1 MPSLFTED
9 TFEQAVIELFE
20 HMGYAHIYA
29 PDMDR
34 DYTSPLLDAILRDSL
49 VRINKNL
56 TLDAIDEAISKLKYF
71 DAGSLIQKNMLFMD
85 YLQNGIEVSYQE
97 KGETKSTLVYLVDY
111 ENVSRNS
118 FIAANQWTYSE
129 YETKRPDIVI
139 FLNGLPVVVMELKS
153 PKADTVT
160 IEEAYAQ
167 IRNYMKSIESMF
179 IYNAFCVISDQ
190 SQTRA
195 GTITASFDRFMEWKT
210 VDGDYE
216 ETQYADFTTLLNG
229 MFTKSRFLD
238 ILHNFICFSKETG
251 GDAKILAAYHQ
262 YFAVKKAVE
271 STVKASAEG
280 GDGRGGV
287 FWHTQGSG
295 KSLSMVFYVKQLQ
308 TSMNSPTVVVITD
321 RNDLDD
327 QLFAQFAKCKD
338 FLRQT
343 PVQAEKRKLSD
354 EEIQRGSKTI
364 GLSDWLGGREAN
376 GIIFTTM
383 QKFEESD
390 EPLCTRRNIVV
401 MADEAHRSQYGFEE
415 RVNPKTGKITI
426 GNARRV
432 RDALPNA
439 TYIGFTG
446 TPIELED
453 RNTLEVFGNYID
465 IYDMTQAVA
474 DGATRPIYYESR
486 VIKLELDPEI
496 LKKIDET
503 YEQLKENAN
512 EVDIEKSKHELAHM
526 DGVLGTPKVIDSLCK
541 DIIEHYETYRQYE
554 QSGKAMIVA
563 YSRPMA
569 IKIYHRLLDEDM
581 RPEWKDKIKLVMTG
595 SNKDPEE
602 WKQYTGNKAYREGL
616 AREFKDNNSEF
627 KIAIVVD
634 MWLTGFDVPSMS
646 TMYIFK
652 PMKGHNLMQAI
663 ARVNRVFEDKE
674 GGLIVDYVGIASA
687 LKEAMND
694 YTTRDKKNYG
704 DTDVAKVAYPK
715 FVEKL
720 SVCRDLFHGYDYSKF
735 ISGTDLERSKAISGA
750 VNFIVGVNKERERE
764 LFLKEAIMLRQALS
778 LCSSMVEED
787 LRVEAAFFESVRVLV
802 MRLIYQGEKKKF
814 SLQEINERINGLLK
828 QSVKSEGV
836 ISLFSDVGE
845 EFSLFDP
852 KFLEELS
859 KMKEKNLAVELL
871 KKLIAEQV
879 QIYRRTNV
887 VKSEK
892 FSEII
897 QSAMN
902 RYLNGML
909 TNEEV
914 IQELLKIAKEIAD
927 AQKEGDE
934 LGLTA
939 DELAFYDALTKP
951 QAIKDFY
958 ENEELIA
965 ITKELAE
972 TLRKNRTIDWQK
984 RDSARAK
991 MRMIVK
997 KLLKKHRYP
1006 PEGMEDAV
1014 QTVITQ
1020 CELWTDNA
1028 DYSESRS
1035 AESDSSYK
1043 PVQMATYVHEPGYG
1057 EGMVAETT
1065 ESNNN

>member
-1 MPSLFTED
+1 MAIFNEATYENSI
-9 TFEQAVIELFE
+9 IELLGNL
-20 HMGYAHIYA
+20 GYTHVYG
-29 PDMDR
+29 PDVER
-34 DYTSPLLDAILRDSL
+34 DFHDPLMADELKNSLEMVNPNLPSAAI
-49 VRINKNL
+49 N
-56 TLDAIDEAISKLKYF
+56 EAIYKLRNYE
-71 DAGSLIQKNMLFMD
+71 AGSLVSKNEVFMD

-663 ARVNRVFEDKE
+663 ARVNRVFKDKE
-674 GGLIVDYVGIASA
+674 GGLIVDYIGIASA
-687 LKEAMND
+687 LKAAMKQ
-694 YTTRDKKNYG
+694 YTAQDQKNYG
-704 DTDVAKVAYPK
+704 NMDVSKTAYLKFQEKLIVCRELMHGFDYSEFLSTDSDLKRAQLITGGVNFLSAPVREETKENYITESYLMRQAFSLSKSIATAEERREEAYFETVRSVLVKIERPGPISLKEINAQINELMKQTVQSDGVINLFTDVDKE
-715 FVEKL
+715 FN
-720 SVCRDLFHGYDYSKF
+720 LFNTAF
-735 ISGTDLERSKAISGA
+735 
-750 VNFIVGVNKERERE
+750 
-764 LFLKEAIMLRQALS
+764 M
-778 LCSSMVEED
+778 EE
-787 LRVEAAFFESVRVLV
+787 
-802 MRLIYQGEKKKF
+802 I
-814 SLQEINERINGLLK
+814 
-828 QSVKSEGV
+828 
-836 ISLFSDVGE
+836 
-845 EFSLFDP
+845 
-852 KFLEELS
+852 S
-859 KMKEKNLAVELL
+859 KMPEKNLSIELL

-879 QIYRRTNV
+879 RIYKKTNV
-887 VKSEK
+887 VKSQQ
-892 FSEII
+892 FSEMLDRIVK
-897 QSAMN
+897 S
-902 RYLNGML
+902 YLNGML
-909 TNEEV
+909 TNEQV
-914 IQELLKIAKEIAD
+914 IEELMKMAEDISNAHKAGNAMGLS
-927 AQKEGDE
+927 DE
-934 LGLTA
+934 
-939 DELAFYDALTKP
+939 ELAFYDALTRP
-951 QAIKDFY
+951 EAVKDFY
-958 ENEELIA
+958 TNDQLIA
-965 ITKELAE
+965 ITKELTEA
-972 TLRKNRTIDWQK
+972 LRQSRTVDWEK
-984 RDSARAK
+984 KDSARAG
-991 MRMIVK
+991 MRRMVK
-997 KLLKKHRYP
+997 RLLKKYKYP
-1006 PEGMEDAV
+1006 PEGMEDAIK
-1014 QTVITQ
+1014 TVISQ
-1020 CELWTDNA
+1020 CEMWTDNG
-1028 DYSESRS
+1028 DQY
-1035 AESDSSYK
+1035 
-1043 PVQMATYVHEPGYG
+1043 
-1057 EGMVAETT
+1057 
-1065 ESNNN
+1065 